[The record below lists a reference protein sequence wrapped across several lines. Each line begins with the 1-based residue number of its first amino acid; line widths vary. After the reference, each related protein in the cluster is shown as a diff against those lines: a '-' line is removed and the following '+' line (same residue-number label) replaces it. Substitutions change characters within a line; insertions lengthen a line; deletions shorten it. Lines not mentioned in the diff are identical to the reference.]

1 MTVSGA
7 DEPVMS
13 RLGYW
18 IPAAILTGLNLYLGL
33 FSWQIVGLLEKGLA
47 MFS

>member
-1 MTVSGA
+1 MTGTEETLLSH
-7 DEPVMS
+7 
-13 RLGYW
+13 LGYW